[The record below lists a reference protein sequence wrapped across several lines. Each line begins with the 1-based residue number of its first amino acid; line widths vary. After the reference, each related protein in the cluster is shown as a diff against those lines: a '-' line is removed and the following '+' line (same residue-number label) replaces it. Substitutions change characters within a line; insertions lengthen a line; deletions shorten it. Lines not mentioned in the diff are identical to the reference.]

1 MATRIPPPAP
11 EYLEFLSPHTPA
23 IVELALATRRL
34 VPEEAAGAVELIYDA
49 YNAVAAGYSFTGR
62 PSEACLHVAVYARW
76 VNLGF
81 QRGAELD
88 DPAGVLQGSGNL
100 VRHIRIAQPGDLDQA
115 ARGARQE
122 ARSRGGRP
130 RKERPERRAGS
141 LSPEAAPQVVAV
153 HRAPILAGNCKNP
166 EGSSARRVKRA
177 MRTAPL
183 K

>member
-11 EYLEFLSPHTPA
+11 EYLEFLSPYAPA

-34 VPEEAAGAVELIYDA
+34 VLEEAAGAVELIYDA

-100 VRHIRIAQPGDLDQA
+100 VRHIRIAQPGDLDRPVVRALVQA
-115 ARGARQE
+115 AVAR
-122 ARSRGGRP
+122 AKRP
-130 RKERPERRAGS
+130 TASAAGS
-141 LSPEAAPQVVAV
+141 VKKGQSVARAVYPQ
-153 HRAPILAGNCKNP
+153 
-166 EGSSARRVKRA
+166 RRRPK
-177 MRTAPL
+177 
-183 K
+183 